1 VIKDDMGQW
10 AHPGEITEIGSNE
23 ITMQGVDYP
32 VLGISDTGDTK
43 MMQPGEDYKFDGE
56 KVTEY
61 PMMQGG
67 GWLDKYPEPMRQDA
81 TRVAAPIR
89 PLTKKE
95 QEENA
100 RINKETQKRTKE
112 RDKKIVAER
121 QVNRNIK
128 GDINTPGSWHLEDK
142 ARLFPSSVG
151 GVGEMVDEYI
161 NPATYVG
168 VLADALGESVAARD
182 PKGIALSLALSAG
195 AGAMGLDPLGSA
207 LKVPGKVAQSMKSG
221 LLSNAYK
228 LNPKA
233 FKPTEGM
240 MYRGIGKEGMED
252 ALQSGLLRAK
262 QNVTPTSIGNFNT
275 TRQFSK
281 AYYSPR
287 FDIADQY
294 GQGFIAEVPR
304 GASDWGK
311 RYGKKEW
318 SQIAQ
323 RDIPITE
330 GKVLQKDWLK
340 RYKEVSKKEDG
351 GWLNKYK

>member
-1 VIKDDMGQW
+1 MY
-10 AHPGEITEIGSNE
+10 PG
-23 ITMQGVDYP
+23 
-32 VLGISDTGDTK
+32 K
-43 MMQPGEDYKFDGE
+43 DYKFDGNM
-56 KVTEY
+56 VTEY
-61 PMMQGG
+61 PMAQNGD
-67 GWLDKYPEPMRQDA
+67 WLKKYATEPMRQDA
-81 TRVAAPIR
+81 TRNVIPR
-89 PLTKKE
+89 KMTD
-95 QEENA
+95 
-100 RINKETQKRTKE
+100 KE
-112 RDKKIVAER
+112 RLEAVATSDQAQKKALNTAKEVIAER
-121 QVNRNIK
+121 QKNKATK
-128 GDINTPGSWHLEDK
+128 GDLNTPGSWKIEEK

-151 GVGEMVDEYI
+151 GAGEMFDEYI

-294 GQGFIAEVPR
+294 GQGYIAEVPR